1 MFEER
6 IRKNRDRSVKRGM
19 LAADGSAMLDT

>member
-6 IRKNRDRSVKRGM
+6 MRKNRDRSVKRGM
-19 LAADGSAMLDT
+19 PAVDGSAMLDA